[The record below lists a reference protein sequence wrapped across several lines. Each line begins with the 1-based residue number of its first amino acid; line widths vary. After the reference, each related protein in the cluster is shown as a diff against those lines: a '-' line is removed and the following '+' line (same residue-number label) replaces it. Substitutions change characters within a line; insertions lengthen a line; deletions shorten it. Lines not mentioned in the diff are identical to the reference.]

1 MQDIDNKLIKKSASG
16 NLDAFEQIYK
26 IASPYIYTIVY
37 QITNNEE
44 DAQDVAQEV
53 FIKVYNSLSSFNF
66 KSSFKTWIYK
76 VALNTALNTVKKRT
90 RDMRKMEEY
99 NKTAK
104 GSSFH
109 IDTDP
114 IHDNDNDLNI
124 EKTLKILNPDQRA
137 CILLREV
144 EGLSYKEIAEALKI
158 NINTV
163 RSRLKRARLA
173 LAASYGRRV
182 I

>member
-1 MQDIDNKLIKKSASG
+1 MQDIDIKLIKKSANG

-26 IASPYIYTIVY
+26 TASPYIYTIVY
-37 QITNNEE
+37 QVTNNEE
-44 DAQDVAQEV
+44 DAQDVTQEV

-90 RDMRKMEEY
+90 RDMRKIEEY
-99 NKTAK
+99 NDAAK

-109 IDTDP
+109 ADTDP
-114 IHDNDNDLNI
+114 IHNNDNDFNI
-124 EKTLKILNPDQRA
+124 EEVLKILNPDQRA

-173 LAASYGRRV
+173 LAASYGRR
-182 I
+182 II

>member
-1 MQDIDNKLIKKSASG
+1 MQDIDIKLIKKSAGG
-16 NLDAFEQIYK
+16 NLEAFERIYK

-37 QITNNEE
+37 QITHNEE
-44 DAQDVAQEV
+44 DAQDVTQEV
-53 FIKVYNSLSSFNF
+53 FIKVYKNLSSFNF

-90 RDMRKMEEY
+90 RDTRKMEEY
-99 NKTAK
+99 NDAAK
-104 GSSFH
+104 GTSFH
-109 IDTDP
+109 SDADP
-114 IHDNDNDLNI
+114 VNSDDNDCTIEGILKGLN
-124 EKTLKILNPDQRA
+124 TDQRT

-144 EGLSYKEIAEALKI
+144 EGLSYKEIAYALNI

-173 LAASYGRRV
+173 LAASYGRR
-182 I
+182 II